1 LSPAYEHDA
10 ASIHDH
16 EGKSIG
22 REAGPVTLDPG
33 DMRWADLKEI
43 AKKLKSPFFFG
54 VKDRLIKGS
63 FDELKI
69 FNYSTYISQRE

>member
-16 EGKSIG
+16 DGKSIG
-22 REAGPVTLDPG
+22 REAGAVTLDPG
-33 DMRWADLKEI
+33 DMKLIDFNEI
-43 AKKLKSPFFFG
+43 KKRLKSPFFFG
-54 VKDRLIKGS
+54 VKDRLIRGL

-69 FNYSTYISQRE
+69 FNYSTHISQRE

>member
-22 REAGPVTLDPG
+22 HEAVAVTLDPG
-33 DMRWADLKEI
+33 DMRWADFKEI
-43 AKKLKSPFFFG
+43 AKSLESPFFFG
-54 VKDRLIKGS
+54 VKDCLIRGL